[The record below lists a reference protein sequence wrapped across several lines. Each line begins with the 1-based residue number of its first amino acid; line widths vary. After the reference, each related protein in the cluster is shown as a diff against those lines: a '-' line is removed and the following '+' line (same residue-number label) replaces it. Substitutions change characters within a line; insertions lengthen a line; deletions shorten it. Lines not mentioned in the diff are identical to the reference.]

1 MKKYIKDGA
10 IRKAVHIVIRE
21 AGRIILKPT
30 EEQILDA
37 GWVEYVP
44 PKIEP
49 TERKKS
55 PFEICQE
62 LVIKQ
67 WNERTDISNEEAL
80 DYMTIVYEWER
91 FIGQLIPVGKIVA
104 YDGKLWRVRQEHT
117 VMEQYYP
124 SLETASLYEII
135 DKEHSGEL
143 NDPIPYN
150 PPMEI
155 FNGKYYI
162 EDDIKY
168 LCTRNSETALSHN
181 LSSLV
186 GLYVKTV

>member
-1 MKKYIKDGA
+1 MKKYIKDGVIKYA
-10 IRKAVHIVIRE
+10 NQIIVKHDKAYIVFPSE
-21 AGRIILKPT
+21 ELILA
-30 EEQILDA
+30 A

-44 PKIEP
+44 PTIDP
-49 TERKKS
+49 TEHKKS
-55 PFEICQE
+55 PFEIVEE
-62 LVIKQ
+62 LVTKQ

-91 FIGQLIPVGKIVA
+91 FIGQVVPVGKIVA
-104 YDGKLWRVRQEHT
+104 YRDKLWRVRQEHT
-117 VMEQYYP
+117 VMGHYPP
-124 SLETASLYEII
+124 SLETSSLYEII
-135 DKEHSGEL
+135 EKEHSGEL

-155 FNGKYYI
+155 FNGKYYT
-162 EDDIKY
+162 EDNIKY
-168 LCTRNSETALSHN
+168 LCIRNSETALSHN